1 MQGKGAQYSK
11 IFRRAGLAWGKGDV
25 PKAISILEE
34 GLALAT
40 AQGDVEVERILQQ
53 DLVRYRQAAL
63 GEDLTLSS

>member
-40 AQGDVEVERILQQ
+40 ALGDVEVERILQQ